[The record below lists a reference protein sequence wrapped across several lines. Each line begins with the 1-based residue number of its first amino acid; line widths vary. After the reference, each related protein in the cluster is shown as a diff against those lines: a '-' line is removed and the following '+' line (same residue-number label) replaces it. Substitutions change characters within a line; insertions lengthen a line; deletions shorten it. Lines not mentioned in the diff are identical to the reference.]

1 MKSFFYPLIALGL
14 AGMVCQIYFFCS
26 AIFLPQPAMT
36 VLSPKLM
43 QKETALGLIFI
54 LLALLYL
61 KLIWMA
67 LQQK

>member
-1 MKSFFYPLIALGL
+1 MRSLFYPLIALGL
-14 AGMVCQIYFFCS
+14 AVIVCQVYFLCS
-26 AIFLPQPAMT
+26 AIFLPHPAMT
-36 VLSPKLM
+36 VLSPQLA
-43 QKETALGLIFI
+43 QKETALGLIFV